1 MTTANLPLKPAV
13 VGIETTPKVNMKV
26 KANIG
31 AKSTQNLQS
40 DAAAQK
46 TARNGINALQ
56 LVRLRLAS
64 VRLLTKI
71 ETPLAINIIAL

>member
-1 MTTANLPLKPAV
+1 MDKTVV
-13 VGIETTPKVNMKV
+13 VGTETTPKVNMKV
-26 KANIG
+26 KANNG

-40 DAAAQK
+40 DAVVQK

-64 VRLLTKI
+64 ARLLTAI
-71 ETPLAINIIAL
+71 EPPLAINIIAL